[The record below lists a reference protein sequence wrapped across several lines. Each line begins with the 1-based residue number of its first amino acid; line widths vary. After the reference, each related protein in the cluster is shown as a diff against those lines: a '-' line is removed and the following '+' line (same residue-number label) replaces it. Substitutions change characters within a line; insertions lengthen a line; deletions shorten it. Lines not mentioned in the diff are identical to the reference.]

1 MNAPRYYTLLP
12 WPTPSTQLWREMDQ
26 AKLETDEQAGTQHSR
41 MTTDD
46 TGATTGTTTT
56 AAATTLATVTVSVTA
71 TVAGGFSSSADDDD
85 RQPASSLAR
94 LHQPGTIGTEIPGRN
109 SHSSEKRTPRPPNP
123 NRSTRSPAP
132 SFALMNPLALPVPLT
147 TRQLLYLWLP
157 QTIGAAILDGG
168 INFGIACAMYRSQNN
183 ITVWDINHNTIAGD
197 CAVTVFIQGI
207 LSFVIASSFVHADI
221 RNGMI
226 TPFSRTWP
234 DTTLSP
240 NEPFPIQEP
249 LSTRPRG
256 AIYRAFHQRP
266 SLRRW
271 LRIFQ
276 GSHSND
282 LLVRGVPAKVWFK
295 RLGRTI
301 WQGAVLSAVF
311 FLAWWPITIAIIAPI
326 WGGRNMAHTWVPQ
339 IIKLVFAFVL
349 GFFQNP
355 IIACI
360 ALGAEDSVR
369 THNLQVHEQQ
379 VRQVEKA
386 ANPRQTTE
394 TERYRPAMSYY
405 PQTA

>member
-1 MNAPRYYTLLP
+1 
-12 WPTPSTQLWREMDQ
+12 MDP
-26 AKLETDEQAGTQHSR
+26 AKLETDEKTGTQHSR
-41 MTTDD
+41 TTTAD
-46 TGATTGTTTT
+46 TGATTGTTTGT
-56 AAATTLATVTVSVTA
+56 TTTTAATTLATLATVTASVTA
-71 TVAGGFSSSADDDD
+71 TVAAGFSSSADDDDD

-94 LHQPGTIGTEIPGRN
+94 LHRPGTIHTGIQARN
-109 SHSSEKRTPRPPNP
+109 SQSSEKRTPRPPNP
-123 NRSTRSPAP
+123 NRSNRSTRPPAP

-147 TRQLLYLWLP
+147 TRQLLYVWLP

-183 ITVWDINHNTIAGD
+183 ITVWDIHHNTIAGD
-197 CAVTVFIQGI
+197 CGVTVFIQGI
-207 LSFVIASSFVHADI
+207 LSFVIASSLVHADI
-221 RNGMI
+221 RSGMI
-226 TPFSRTWP
+226 IPFSRPWP

-240 NEPFPIQEP
+240 NEPFPIQET
-249 LSTRPRG
+249 LSTRPHG

-276 GSHSND
+276 GSDSND
-282 LLVRGVPAKVWFK
+282 LLARGVPTKVWFK
-295 RLGRTI
+295 RLVRTV

-311 FLAWWPITIAIIAPI
+311 FSVWWPITIAIIAPI

-369 THNLQVHEQQ
+369 NHDLQVHEQQ
-379 VRQVEKA
+379 VREVEKA

-405 PQTA
+405 PQT